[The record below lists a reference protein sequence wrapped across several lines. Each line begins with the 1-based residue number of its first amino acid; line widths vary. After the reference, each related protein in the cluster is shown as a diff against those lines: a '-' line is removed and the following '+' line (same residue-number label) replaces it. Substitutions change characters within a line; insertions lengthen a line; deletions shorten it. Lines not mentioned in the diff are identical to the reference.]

1 VSPTHSFNRTL
12 LGMDTHDRILE
23 RASEMAATCG
33 LDGVTIG
40 RLAEALEM
48 SKSGVFAHF
57 ASKEALQI
65 EVVDRMWSKLQDLSG
80 YETFP
85 GEGLMSL
92 CAMVTRWL
100 SIVGDSDGA
109 LLATS
114 IRELDSLEEQV
125 RDRILTHS
133 KEWSRLLEDEIRAGI
148 AKGHFKRRVHPIEF
162 VFEIHALV
170 HQGALGL
177 NLYDRGI
184 AREWAAHHLR
194 KAFLRVS
201 TPSGRKLLARL
212 SRDFWCWWL

>member
-1 VSPTHSFNRTL
+1 MSPTHPFNRNL

-33 LDGVTIG
+33 LDGFTIG

-65 EVVDRMWSKLQDLSG
+65 EVVDRMWSRLQDRSG
-80 YETFP
+80 FDAFP
-85 GEGLMSL
+85 GEGLTRL
-92 CAMVTRWL
+92 CVMVTRW
-100 SIVGDSDGA
+100 SSVAGDSDGA

-114 IRELDSLEEQV
+114 IRELDSLEERV
-125 RDRILTHS
+125 RDRIMTHS
-133 KEWSRLLEDEIRAGI
+133 KEWSRLLEDEIRSGL
-148 AKGHFKRRVHPIEF
+148 AKGHFKRGIQPIEF

-170 HQGALGL
+170 HQAALGL
-177 NLYDRGI
+177 NLYDQGI
-184 AREWAAHHLR
+184 PRVWAAHHLR
-194 KAFLRVS
+194 KAFLRAS
-201 TPSGRKLLARL
+201 TPSGRKLLAKM